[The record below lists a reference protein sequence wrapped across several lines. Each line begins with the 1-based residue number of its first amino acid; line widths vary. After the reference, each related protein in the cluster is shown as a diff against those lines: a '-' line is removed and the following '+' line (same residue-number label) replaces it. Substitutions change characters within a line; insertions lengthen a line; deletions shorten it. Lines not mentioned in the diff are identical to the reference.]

1 MASAKV
7 APNSLA
13 RIHHHGRQ
21 ASKQAVILSFRLAID
36 WGPTTAGQKS
46 TRINP
51 ARSLFLGSFFFSFSF
66 FCLQK
71 TEHLVWLIAAANR
84 QRLDLSLSS
93 FLLFASARQPR
104 QALPFCHH
112 QNHINQ
118 ATSWRAQT
126 QWARVTPLRGR
137 RRKTL
142 AKCRKI
148 SQLLNSPV
156 YYLAASV
163 MRCRERRRHE
173 GGGGTKTTLNA
184 PQRPTHRDQF
194 ARQHQRRKDK
204 KKELRKRER
213 ERI

>member
-84 QRLDLSLSS
+84 QRLDLSLS
-93 FLLFASARQPR
+93 LLFYS
-104 QALPFCHH
+104 LPVPGSPGRHYRFV
-112 QNHINQ
+112 IIKI
-118 ATSWRAQT
+118 TSIKRPVDGHRHNGPEWRH
-126 QWARVTPLRGR
+126 W
-137 RRKTL
+137 
-142 AKCRKI
+142 
-148 SQLLNSPV
+148 
-156 YYLAASV
+156 
-163 MRCRERRRHE
+163 EE
-173 GGGGTKTTLNA
+173 GEEKHSLNA
-184 PQRPTHRDQF
+184 
-194 ARQHQRRKDK
+194 AK
-204 KKELRKRER
+204 
-213 ERI
+213 